1 MQTQPIPCH
10 LAPLTAI
17 IANRPEAQQLPEV
30 AGERQVEAEPS
41 DKLAESLQLIRW
53 CCLLYTLRSGKS
65 SKAPA
70 AAWRL
75 TGRRARQGVAI

>member
-41 DKLAESLQLIRW
+41 DKLAESLQLIN
-53 CCLLYTLRSGKS
+53 SVQFEI
-65 SKAPA
+65 
-70 AAWRL
+70 
-75 TGRRARQGVAI
+75 RRHKPLHGD